1 VAVQREFIN
10 PKGALS
16 SVPRGY
22 SHVAKIKDPGTFVY
36 VAGQGPVNEKLELV
50 GPGDI
55 EAQARATFQ
64 NIKRNLEAAGATFN
78 DVVKMNVF
86 VTDIKNHQWP
96 VRNVRAEFI
105 NKENPPVSAM
115 VEVPRLAVDG
125 MMIEVEVVAL
135 LP

>member
-1 VAVQREFIN
+1 MEREFIN
-10 PKGALS
+10 LKGALNS
-16 SVPRGY
+16 IPRGY
-22 SHVAKIKDPGTFVY
+22 SHVVKVKNPGTFVY
-36 VAGQGPVNEKLELV
+36 VAGQGPINDKLELI

-78 DVVKMNVF
+78 EVVKMNVF

-105 NKENPPVSAM
+105 NKENPPVSTM
-115 VEVPRLAVDG
+115 VEVPRLAIDG